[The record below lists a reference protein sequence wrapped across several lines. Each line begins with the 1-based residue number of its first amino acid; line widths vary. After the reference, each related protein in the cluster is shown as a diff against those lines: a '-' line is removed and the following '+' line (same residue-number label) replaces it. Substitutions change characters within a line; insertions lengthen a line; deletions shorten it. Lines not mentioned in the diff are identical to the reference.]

1 MKPGD
6 RQPSTAPT
14 TAQSGKGRVHFDS
27 TATLDC
33 RFIAGMSKSIEKSWL
48 KPSLDWLLVFVP
60 VAFAFRYVPSWR
72 NDTVLFVVSALAIIP
87 IAGWMGQAT
96 EQLAHRMGEGIGGL
110 LNASFGNAAELI
122 IALMALRAGHIEV
135 VKASITGS
143 IIGNLLLVLGVS
155 IFAGGMRFKTQRF
168 NKTAA
173 RSSCTAL
180 ILAAAAL
187 VIPTIFHFSAA
198 RSPGGWTPQAEQQL
212 SLAIAIV
219 LIATYGA
226 ILLFSLVTHKQLFV
240 GGEADIA
247 DTPETAS
254 DSHEEPWSIGKAV
267 AVLFIATCAVAWV
280 SEFLVGAVEAAQ
292 HSLGVTEVFVGV
304 IIVAIVG
311 NAAEH
316 STAITMAMKNKM
328 DLALGIAVGSSLQI
342 ALFVAP
348 VLVFASY
355 LFPHQLNLEF
365 SLPEVAAVV
374 IAAFVTDQIAG
385 DGECNWLEGVQL
397 LALYVIIALL
407 FYFLPATH

>member
-1 MKPGD
+1 MLA
-6 RQPSTAPT
+6 R
-14 TAQSGKGRVHFDS
+14 
-27 TATLDC
+27 
-33 RFIAGMSKSIEKSWL
+33 MSASAEKSSWL
-48 KPSLDWLLVFVP
+48 TPSLDWLLVFVP
-60 VAFAFRYVPSWR
+60 VAFALRYIPSLH
-72 NDTVLFVVSALAIIP
+72 NQTALFIVSALAIIP
-87 IAGWMGQAT
+87 IAGWMGHAT
-96 EQLAHRMGEGIGGL
+96 EQLAHRMGEGVGGL

-122 IALMALRAGHIEV
+122 LALIALKAGHVEI

-143 IIGNLLLVLGVS
+143 IIGNLLLVLGASV
-155 IFAGGMRFKTQRF
+155 FAGGLRYPRQTF

-187 VIPTIFHFSAA
+187 VIPTVFHLAAA
-198 RSPGGWTPQAEQQL
+198 RSPSGWTPAAEQKL
-212 SLAIAIV
+212 SLAIAVILV
-219 LIATYGA
+219 ATYA
-226 ILLFSLVTHKQLFV
+226 AMLVFSLVTHKQLFV

-247 DTPETAS
+247 KDGAPAEDTDEHSA
-254 DSHEEPWSIGKAV
+254 PWSVGKAV
-267 AVLFIATCAVAWV
+267 AVLLGATLLVAWV

-292 HSLGVTEVFVGV
+292 HSLGVTETFVGV

-365 SLPEVAAVV
+365 SLPEIAAVV
-374 IAAFVTDQIAG
+374 LAAFVTDQIAG
-385 DGECNWLEGVQL
+385 DGESNWLEGVQL
-397 LALYVIIALL
+397 VAAYAIIACAFF
-407 FYFLPATH
+407 FYF

>member
-1 MKPGD
+1 VAALGIFP
-6 RQPSTAPT
+6 
-14 TAQSGKGRVHFDS
+14 
-27 TATLDC
+27 
-33 RFIAGMSKSIEKSWL
+33 GMSHASAKSSWL
-48 KPSLDWLLVFVP
+48 RPSLDWLLIFVP
-60 VAFAFRYVPSWR
+60 VAFALRYVPSWQ
-72 NDTVLFVVSALAIIP
+72 NETALFIVAALAIIP
-87 IAGWMGQAT
+87 IAGWMGHAT

-155 IFAGGMRFKTQRF
+155 IFAGGVRYKHQRF

-173 RSSCTAL
+173 RASCTAL

-187 VIPTIFHFSAA
+187 VIPTVFHQTAA
-198 RSPGGWTPQAEQQL
+198 QHPGGWTPAAEQNL

-226 ILLFSLVTHKQLFV
+226 MLVFSLVTHKQLFV
-240 GGEADIA
+240 GGEADIGDDKNGNEDDA
-247 DTPETAS
+247 HTEK
-254 DSHEEPWSIGKAV
+254 PWSVGKAV
-267 AVLFIATCAVAWV
+267 GVLLGATIAVAWV
-280 SEFLVGAVEAAQ
+280 SEFLVGAVEAAR

-355 LFPHQLNLEF
+355 LFPHRLNLEF
-365 SLPEVAAVV
+365 TIPEIVAVV
-374 IAAFVTDQIAG
+374 MAAFVTDQIAG
-385 DGECNWLEGVQL
+385 DGESNWLEGVQL
-397 LALYVIIALL
+397 LALYVILGVL
-407 FYFLPATH
+407 FYFLPGSH

>member
-1 MKPGD
+1 MSP
-6 RQPSTAPT
+6 PT
-14 TAQSGKGRVHFDS
+14 ESS
-27 TATLDC
+27 
-33 RFIAGMSKSIEKSWL
+33 SWL
-48 KPSLDWLLVFVP
+48 RPSLNWLLAAVP
-60 VAFAFRYVPSWR
+60 VAFALRYVPAWQ
-72 NDTVLFVVSALAIIP
+72 NGTALFIFSALAIIP
-87 IAGWMGQAT
+87 IAGWMGHAT

-122 IALMALRAGHIEV
+122 IALIALRAGHIEV
-135 VKASITGS
+135 VKASLTGS

-155 IFAGGMRFKTQRF
+155 IFAGGLRYKHQRF

-173 RSSCTAL
+173 RASCTAL
-180 ILAAAAL
+180 ILAATAL
-187 VIPTIFHFSAA
+187 VIPTVFHQTAA
-198 RSPGGWTPQAEQQL
+198 QHPGGWTPVAEQRL
-212 SLAIAIV
+212 SLAIAVV

-226 ILLFSLVTHKQLFV
+226 MLVFSLVTHKQLFV

-247 DTPETAS
+247 DEGAADAHAET
-254 DSHEEPWSIGKAV
+254 PWSVGQAV
-267 AVLFIATCAVAWV
+267 GVLLGATIAVAWI

-292 HSLGVTEVFVGV
+292 HSLGVTETFVGV

-355 LFPHQLNLEF
+355 FFPHQLNLEF
-365 SLPEVAAVV
+365 TIPEVAAVV

-385 DGECNWLEGVQL
+385 DGESNWLEGVQL
-397 LALYVIIALL
+397 LALYLILGIL
-407 FYFLPATH
+407 FYFLPGVP

>member
-1 MKPGD
+1 
-6 RQPSTAPT
+6 
-14 TAQSGKGRVHFDS
+14 
-27 TATLDC
+27 
-33 RFIAGMSKSIEKSWL
+33 
-48 KPSLDWLLVFVP
+48 
-60 VAFAFRYVPSWR
+60 
-72 NDTVLFVVSALAIIP
+72 
-87 IAGWMGQAT
+87 MGHAT

-143 IIGNLLLVLGVS
+143 IIGNLLLVLGAS
-155 IFAGGMRFKTQRF
+155 ILAGGIRHKQQRF

-173 RSSCTAL
+173 RVSCTAL

-187 VIPTIFHFSAA
+187 VIPTVFHHAA
-198 RSPGGWTPQAEQQL
+198 AQTPGGWTPLGEQRL
-212 SLAIAIV
+212 SLAIAFV
-219 LIATYGA
+219 LIGTYAA
-226 ILLFSLVTHKQLFV
+226 ILIFSLVTHKQLFA
-240 GGEADIA
+240 GGEADIVDDPKA
-247 DTPETAS
+247 AAAEHA
-254 DSHEEPWSIGKAV
+254 EKPWPVGRAV
-267 AVLFIATCAVAWV
+267 MVLLIATVAVAWV

-292 HSLGVTEVFVGV
+292 HSLGVTETFVGV

-365 SLPEVAAVV
+365 TTPEVAAVV

-385 DGECNWLEGVQL
+385 DGESNWLEGVQL
-397 LALYVIIALL
+397 LALYVILGIL
-407 FYFLPATH
+407 FYFLPGTH

>member
-1 MKPGD
+1 
-6 RQPSTAPT
+6 
-14 TAQSGKGRVHFDS
+14 
-27 TATLDC
+27 
-33 RFIAGMSKSIEKSWL
+33 MSAAKSSWL
-48 KPSLDWLLVFVP
+48 KPSIDWLLVFVP
-60 VAFAFRYVPSWR
+60 VAFALRYVPAWQ
-72 NDTVLFVVSALAIIP
+72 NGTALFIVSALAIIP
-87 IAGWMGQAT
+87 IAGWMGHAT
-96 EQLAHRMGEGIGGL
+96 EQLAHRMGEGVGGL

-122 IALMALRAGHIEV
+122 IALIALRAGHIEV

-155 IFAGGMRFKTQRF
+155 ILAGGMRYKTQKF
-168 NKTAA
+168 NKTAVRA
-173 RSSCTAL
+173 SCTAL
-180 ILAAAAL
+180 ILAASAL
-187 VIPTIFHFSAA
+187 VIPTVFHYAAA
-198 RSPGGWTPQAEQQL
+198 RAPGGWTPEAEQRL

-240 GGEADIA
+240 GGEADID
-247 DTPETAS
+247 DTPGANTDDHAK
-254 DSHEEPWSIGKAV
+254 PWSIGKSIGVLV
-267 AVLFIATCAVAWV
+267 AATVAVAWV

-328 DLALGIAVGSSLQI
+328 DLSLGIAVGSSLQI

-355 LFPHQLNLEF
+355 LFPHRLNLEF
-365 SLPEVAAVV
+365 TLPEIAAVV

-397 LALYVIIALL
+397 LALYVIIGIL
-407 FYFLPATH
+407 FFFLPAAH

>member
-1 MKPGD
+1 M
-6 RQPSTAPT
+6 
-14 TAQSGKGRVHFDS
+14 
-27 TATLDC
+27 TAT
-33 RFIAGMSKSIEKSWL
+33 RSSWL
-48 KPSLDWLLVFVP
+48 RPSLDWLMVFVP
-60 VAFAFRYVPSWR
+60 AAFALRYVPAWR
-72 NDTVLFVVSALAIIP
+72 NDTALFLVSAVAIIP
-87 IAGWMGQAT
+87 IAGWMGHAT

-143 IIGNLLLVLGVS
+143 IIGNLLLVLGAS
-155 IFAGGMRFKTQRF
+155 ILAGGIRHRQQRF

-173 RSSCTAL
+173 RASCTAL

-187 VIPTIFHFSAA
+187 VIPTVFHHAA
-198 RSPGGWTPQAEQQL
+198 AQTPGGWTPLGEQRL
-212 SLAIAIV
+212 SLAIALV
-219 LIATYGA
+219 LIGTYGA
-226 ILLFSLVTHKQLFV
+226 ILLFSLVTHKQLFA
-240 GGEADIA
+240 GGEADIGD
-247 DTPETAS
+247 DTGGDRAGSGEK
-254 DSHEEPWSIGKAV
+254 PWPAGR
-267 AVLFIATCAVAWV
+267 AVLVLLIATIAVAWV

-292 HSLGVTEVFVGV
+292 HSLGVTETFVGV

-328 DLALGIAVGSSLQI
+328 DLAIGIAVGSSLQI

-365 SLPEVAAVV
+365 TGPEVAAVV

-385 DGECNWLEGVQL
+385 DGESNWLEGVQL
-397 LALYVIIALL
+397 LALYVILGIL
-407 FYFLPATH
+407 FYFLPGTP

>member
-1 MKPGD
+1 MLPV
-6 RQPSTAPT
+6 PL
-14 TAQSGKGRVHFDS
+14 DS
-27 TATLDC
+27 NPEGAFS
-33 RFIAGMSKSIEKSWL
+33 RGMSTSTQKSSWL
-48 KPSLDWLLVFVP
+48 RPSLDWLLVFVP
-60 VAFAFRYVPSWR
+60 VAFALRYVPGWQ
-72 NDTVLFVVSALAIIP
+72 NGTALFIVSALAIIP
-87 IAGWMGQAT
+87 IAGWMGHAT

-155 IFAGGMRFKTQRF
+155 IFAGGLRFKTQRF

-173 RSSCTAL
+173 RASCTAL

-187 VIPTIFHFSAA
+187 VIPTVFHVAAA
-198 RSPGGWTPQAEQQL
+198 RTPGGWTPEAEQRL
-212 SLAIAIV
+212 SLAIAVV

-247 DTPETAS
+247 DSPGKAG
-254 DSHEEPWSIGKAV
+254 DDHAAPWSVGKAV
-267 AVLFIATCAVAWV
+267 AVLLGATVAVAWV

-316 STAITMAMKNKM
+316 STAITMALKNKM

-355 LFPHQLNLEF
+355 FFPHRLNLEF
-365 SLPEVAAVV
+365 TLPEVAAVV

-397 LALYVIIALL
+397 LALYAIIGLL
-407 FYFLPATH
+407 FYYLPATH

>member
-1 MKPGD
+1 
-6 RQPSTAPT
+6 
-14 TAQSGKGRVHFDS
+14 
-27 TATLDC
+27 
-33 RFIAGMSKSIEKSWL
+33 MSAAKSSWL
-48 KPSLDWLLVFVP
+48 RPSLDWLLVFVP
-60 VAFAFRYVPSWR
+60 VAFALRYVPAWQ
-72 NDTVLFVVSALAIIP
+72 NGAALFIVSALAIIP
-87 IAGWMGQAT
+87 IAGWMGHAT

-122 IALMALRAGHIEV
+122 IALMALRAGHLEV

-143 IIGNLLLVLGVS
+143 IIGNLLLVLGAS
-155 IFAGGMRFKTQRF
+155 IFAGGLRFQHQRF
-168 NKTAA
+168 NQTAA

-180 ILAAAAL
+180 ILAASAL
-187 VIPTIFHFSAA
+187 VIPTIFHHAA
-198 RSPGGWTPQAEQQL
+198 AQTPGGWTPLAEQRL
-212 SLAIAIV
+212 SLAIAVV

-226 ILLFSLVTHKQLFV
+226 ILVFSLVTHKQLFV

-247 DTPETAS
+247 DSDPQTPDDPHAEK
-254 DSHEEPWSIGKAV
+254 PWPVAKAV
-267 AVLFIATCAVAWV
+267 GVLLVATLAVAWV

-292 HSLGVTEVFVGV
+292 HSLGVTETFVGV

-316 STAITMAMKNKM
+316 STAITMALKNKM

-355 LFPHQLNLEF
+355 FFPHQLNLEF
-365 SLPEVAAVV
+365 TLPEVAAVV

-385 DGECNWLEGVQL
+385 DGESNWLEGVQL
-397 LALYVIIALL
+397 LALYVILGLL
-407 FYFLPATH
+407 FYFLPAAHH

>member
-1 MKPGD
+1 M
-6 RQPSTAPT
+6 SAPH
-14 TAQSGKGRVHFDS
+14 KKR
-27 TATLDC
+27 
-33 RFIAGMSKSIEKSWL
+33 SWL
-48 KPSLDWLLVFVP
+48 RPSLDWLLVFVP
-60 VAFAFRYVPSWR
+60 IAIAIRYVPSWR
-72 NDTVLFVVSALAIIP
+72 NDTALFVVSALAIIP
-87 IAGWMGQAT
+87 IAGWMGHAT

-122 IALMALRAGHIEV
+122 IALIALRAGQIEV

-143 IIGNLLLVLGVS
+143 IIGNLLLVLGLS
-155 IFAGGMRFKTQRF
+155 IFMGGLKHKKQTF

-173 RSSCTAL
+173 RVSCTAL

-187 VIPTIFHFSAA
+187 VIPTVFHISAE
-198 RSPGGWTPQAEQQL
+198 RTGGWTPQAEQRL
-212 SLAIAIV
+212 SLAIAII

-247 DTPETAS
+247 ATPEAAKDEHS
-254 DSHEEPWSIGKAV
+254 EPWSVGKAV
-267 AVLFIATCAVAWV
+267 TVLIVATFAVAWV
-280 SEFLVGAVEAAQ
+280 SEFLVGAVEAAR

-328 DLALGIAVGSSLQI
+328 DLSIGIAVGSSLQI

-365 SLPEVAAVV
+365 TVPEVAAVV
-374 IAAFVTDQIAG
+374 LAAFVTDQIAG
-385 DGECNWLEGVQL
+385 DGESNWLEGVQL
-397 LALYVIIALL
+397 LALYVIIGLL
-407 FYFLPATH
+407 FYFLPAAH

>member
-1 MKPGD
+1 
-6 RQPSTAPT
+6 
-14 TAQSGKGRVHFDS
+14 
-27 TATLDC
+27 
-33 RFIAGMSKSIEKSWL
+33 MSAAKSSWL
-48 KPSLDWLLVFVP
+48 RPSLDWLLVFVP
-60 VAFAFRYVPSWR
+60 VAFALRYVPAWH
-72 NDTVLFVVSALAIIP
+72 NGTALFIVSALAIIP
-87 IAGWMGQAT
+87 IAGWMGHAT

-143 IIGNLLLVLGVS
+143 IIGNLLLVLGAA
-155 IFAGGMRFKTQRF
+155 IFAGGLRHKHQRF

-187 VIPTIFHFSAA
+187 VVPTVFHHAA
-198 RSPGGWTPQAEQQL
+198 AQSPGGWTPLAEQRL
-212 SLAIAIV
+212 SFAIALV
-219 LIATYGA
+219 LIGTYVA
-226 ILLFSLVTHKQLFV
+226 ILLFSLVTHKQLFA
-240 GGEADIA
+240 GGEADIVDDPKA
-247 DTPETAS
+247 AAAAHAEK
-254 DSHEEPWSIGKAV
+254 PWSVARAV
-267 AVLFIATCAVAWV
+267 TVLLVATGAVAWV

-292 HSLGVTEVFVGV
+292 HSLGVTETFVGV

-328 DLALGIAVGSSLQI
+328 DLALGIAIGSSLQI

-355 LFPHQLNLEF
+355 FFPHQLNLEF
-365 SLPEVAAVV
+365 STPEIAAVV

-385 DGECNWLEGVQL
+385 DGESNWLEGVQL
-397 LALYVIIALL
+397 LALYVIIGIL
-407 FYFLPATH
+407 FYFLPAAH